1 MVVLNKRIFGNV
13 WKHLIV
19 TTGEALLLV
28 NSAMV
33 ENNRLDVSTAVA
45 YFLVYFNLSVLSL
58 EDISSSVHH
67 SVQSCIDEGNRKNAM

>member
-1 MVVLNKRIFGNV
+1 MVVLNRRIFGNV

-19 TTGEALLLV
+19 TTGEGLLLV

-45 YFLVYFNLSVLSL
+45 YLLVYFDLSVLSL
-58 EDISSSVHH
+58 EDISSSAHH
-67 SVQSCIDEGNRKNAM
+67 SVQSYIDEGNRKNAM

>member
-19 TTGEALLLV
+19 TSGEGLLLV
-28 NSAMV
+28 NSAIV
-33 ENNRLDVSTAVA
+33 ENNRLDVSTAVT
-45 YFLVYFNLSVLSL
+45 YFLVYFDLCVLSL
-58 EDISSSVHH
+58 EDSSSSAHH